1 MNLQLNL
8 LHLVKK
14 ILWTRATGINY
25 EASSTSPGMEEKGQE
40 LTFAMSFQRESYRG
54 DLQRTD
60 LSRVALS
67 SRVHSFMYN

>member
-8 LHLVKK
+8 LHLIKK

-40 LTFAMSFQRESYRG
+40 LTFAMSLKCETYQG
-54 DLQRTD
+54 DL
-60 LSRVALS
+60 
-67 SRVHSFMYN
+67 